1 MNWRAHGFESAKLE
15 YLLLKNGYLY
25 DDYRDATDC
34 LTMVQL
40 FAVVP
45 NALHDLLVNAQKISY

>member
-1 MNWRAHGFESAKLE
+1 MNWPAHGFESAKLE
-15 YLLLKNGYLY
+15 YLLLKNVYIY
-25 DDYRDATDC
+25 DHYKDATGC

-45 NALHDLLVNAQKISY
+45 NALHELLVNAQMFSY